1 MASAANNQSMST
13 ASRSVA
19 ILVALLG
26 MAVLLNYVDRGAIGV
41 AAPLMK
47 ADMGLSATQFGIA
60 VSAFFWIYGPAQPFI
75 GWLADRISVYRIFAL
90 GVALWAVSTLLTGF
104 VGGLTGLIVLRLL
117 LGVGE
122 SFVFPCSSK
131 MIARHVPPERR
142 GLANGV
148 IAIGIALGPAL
159 GTLAGG
165 AILAEWGWRAIFFV
179 FGAGTLLWLIPWQ
192 LTLRNLPKPDDAL
205 VSPSPMSYRQ
215 LLSHKALWLLSL
227 CHITANYGY
236 FFVATWLPLYLTS
249 ARGFTISTMTIFA
262 TATFTVMACSSVL
275 VGQLSDRIT
284 RGGRDEGE
292 VRRAAIVIGQILVT
306 IGVLGV
312 AYANSPGAVLG
323 WLMLTGFG
331 LGLGTSMVFALSQIF
346 AGPRLAGSWVGV
358 QNAMGSLSGI
368 IGPIV
373 TGMIVDATGSFVGAF
388 ILTASITGAGALLY
402 LFVLPPIKQIEGA

>member
-1 MASAANNQSMST
+1 MVSAAEAQKGSG
-13 ASRSVA
+13 ARRSVTA
-19 ILVALLG
+19 LVVLLVL
-26 MAVLLNYVDRGAIGV
+26 AVLLNYVDRGAIGV

-47 ADMGLSATQFGIA
+47 TDLGLSATQFGIA
-60 VSAFFWIYGPAQPFI
+60 VSGFFWIYGLAQPFT

-90 GVALWAVSTLLTGF
+90 GVAVWAVSTVLTGF
-104 VGGLTGLIVLRLL
+104 VGGLTGLIVLRVL
-117 LGVGE
+117 LGAGE

-131 MIARHVPPERR
+131 MIAIHVPPERR
-142 GLANGV
+142 GVANGAMSV
-148 IAIGIALGPAL
+148 GIALGPAL

-165 AILAEWGWRAIFFV
+165 AILAQLGWRAVFV
-179 FGAGTLLWLIPWQ
+179 IFGAATLLWLIPWQ
-192 LTLRNLPKPDDAL
+192 MTLRTLAKPETAQAGPPL
-205 VSPSPMSYRQ
+205 MSYRK

-236 FFVATWLPLYLTS
+236 FFTAIWLPLYLTS
-249 ARGFTISTMTIFA
+249 ARGFSIPTMTAFA
-262 TATFTVMACSSVL
+262 TATFATMALSSVIA
-275 VGQLSDRIT
+275 GQLSDHLT

-292 VRRAAIVIGQILVT
+292 VRRMVIVVGQIVVT

-312 AYANSPGAVLG
+312 AYAASPGAVLG
-323 WLMLTGFG
+323 WLLLTGFG

-368 IGPIV
+368 VGPIV

-388 ILTASITGAGALLY
+388 VFTAVVTGIGALLY
-402 LFVLPPIKQIEGA
+402 LFVLPPIRQIEGA

>member
-1 MASAANNQSMST
+1 MATAENDQEVSA
-13 ASRSVA
+13 ASRSVTA
-19 ILVALLG
+19 LVVLLVL
-26 MAVLLNYVDRGAIGV
+26 AVLLNYVDRGAIGV

-60 VSAFFWIYGPAQPFI
+60 VSAFFWVYGLAQPFI

-90 GVALWAVSTLLTGF
+90 GVAVWALSTLLTGF

-117 LGVGE
+117 LGAGE

-142 GLANGV
+142 GVANGA
-148 IAIGIALGPAL
+148 IAVGIALGPAL
-159 GTLAGG
+159 GALAGG
-165 AILAEWGWRAIFFV
+165 AILALLGWRAIFLI

-192 LTLRNLPKPDDAL
+192 ITLRTLPRPDEAQAG
-205 VSPSPMSYRQ
+205 PPPMSYRR

-236 FFVATWLPLYLTS
+236 FFVAIWLPLYLTS
-249 ARGFTISTMTIFA
+249 ARGLSIPTMTLFA
-262 TATFTVMACSSVL
+262 TATFVMMALSSVL
-275 VGQLSDRIT
+275 AGQLSDHLT

-292 VRRAAIVIGQILVT
+292 VRRKVTVTGQIGVT

-312 AYANSPGAVLG
+312 AYAVSPEAVLG
-323 WLMLTGFG
+323 WLLLTGFSF
-331 LGLGTSMVFALSQIF
+331 GLGTSMVFALGQIF
-346 AGPRLAGSWVGV
+346 AGPRLAGSWIGV
-358 QNAMGSLSGI
+358 QNAMGSLSGV

-373 TGMIVDATGSFVGAF
+373 TGMIVDATGSFFGAF
-388 ILTASITGAGALLY
+388 IFTAVVTGIGAVLY
-402 LFVLPPIKQIEGA
+402 LFVLPPIRQIEGA